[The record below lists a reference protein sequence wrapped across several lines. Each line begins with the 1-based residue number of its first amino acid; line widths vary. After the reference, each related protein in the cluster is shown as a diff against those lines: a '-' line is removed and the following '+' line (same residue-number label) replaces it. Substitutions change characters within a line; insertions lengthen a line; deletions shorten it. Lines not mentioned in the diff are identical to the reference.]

1 MKNKNVIPL
10 SKPGRSFSPAAADVN
25 VKQRSIGG
33 NAVLPYPVYPHAI
46 EFARRTTSHWFRTQY
61 SVHLLVVYI
70 PEGKIRYRY
79 ENRSVVLEKNKVL
92 IIPPGKAYRFETVE
106 GCPYCKNVLFIN
118 GINLPAVA
126 STLGFE
132 KIVQLKLP
140 DLDAVERIFRE
151 IDVLMADGG
160 EKNLPQLTGK
170 SLELLQYLGGFVDVP
185 DNSMLLFNLIKGYIG
200 NNFSKDFE
208 LKMLADEFKISI
220 RTINRLFQKNAGTT
234 PLHYRQQCRFT
245 AACELL
251 RQNDLSIK
259 EIADKLGFCNQFHFS
274 REFTRLAGISP
285 RSWRRQETGGMD
297 N

>member
-1 MKNKNVIPL
+1 MHNICYVGIDTSNYTTSVAVADAAGRVIANLKAPL
-10 SKPGRSFSPAAADVN
+10 S
-25 VKQRSIGG
+25 VKAGERGLRQS
-33 NAVLPYPVYPHAI
+33 
-46 EFARRTTSHWFRTQY
+46 
-61 SVHLLVVYI
+61 
-70 PEGKIRYRY
+70 
-79 ENRSVVLEKNKVL
+79 
-92 IIPPGKAYRFETVE
+92 
-106 GCPYCKNVLFIN
+106 
-118 GINLPAVA
+118 
-126 STLGFE
+126 
-132 KIVQLKLP
+132 
-140 DLDAVERIFRE
+140 DAVFAH
-151 IDVLMADGG
+151 V
-160 EKNLPQLTGK
+160 KNLPQLTGK

-185 DNSMLLFNLIKGYIG
+185 ENSLLLFNLIKGYIG

-208 LKMLADEFKISI
+208 LKMLADEFKISV

-285 RSWRRQETGGMD
+285 RNWRRQETGGMD